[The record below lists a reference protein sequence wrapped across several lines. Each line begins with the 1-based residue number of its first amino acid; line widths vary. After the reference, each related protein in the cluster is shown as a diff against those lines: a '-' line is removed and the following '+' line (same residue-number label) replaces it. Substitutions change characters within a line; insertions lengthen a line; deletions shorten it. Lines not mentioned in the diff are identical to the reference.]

1 MPGRLE
7 EGERG
12 GEQERCRSS
21 PYTLLTARTERR
33 PLLELRPST
42 LPWTIADAP
51 LVLLRHHVELR
62 PRAAAAWIR
71 NELANSLRTR
81 NAYQV
86 NLLLGGF
93 DMPSSSPALYWVDYL
108 GTSIEVPFAAHGYGA
123 HFTLSTMDR
132 FHRPDMSVQ
141 EGIELLKMC
150 IGELKKRFIVDLG
163 TFKVRLVDRDGI
175 KEITL

>member
-1 MPGRLE
+1 MP
-7 EGERG
+7 
-12 GEQERCRSS
+12 
-21 PYTLLTARTERR
+21 T
-33 PLLELRPST
+33 
-42 LPWTIADAP
+42 
-51 LVLLRHHVELR
+51 
-62 PRAAAAWIR
+62 
-71 NELANSLRTR
+71 
-81 NAYQV
+81 
-86 NLLLGGF
+86 
-93 DMPSSSPALYWVDYL
+93 SSPALYWVDYL